1 MARTPRTE
9 NKRMKKPAKKPAL
22 NPAFKPSAGAADQEA
37 ARNYITQ
44 GVINNTGQMDASLQ
58 QLSTKAG
65 APGTVNMADLPQGNS
80 FANDLATQKVAA
92 NNSAKTNMDLL
103 KKVPEYT
110 TGYKQY
116 LRWRYPKT
124 YGPKSGSGTVSFPSY
139 VNPTGPS
146 LTPATPLPNTP
157 KTKSSASKTGTI
169 GKNAKDKNSITKTKT
184 AASKTG
190 TIGSNAKDRK

>member
-1 MARTPRTE
+1 
-9 NKRMKKPAKKPAL
+9 MKKPAKTPAL
-22 NPAFKPSAGAADQEA
+22 SPAFKPSAGAADQEA

-44 GVINNTGQMDASLQ
+44 GVINNTGEMNASLQ
-58 QLSTKAG
+58 QLSAKSG

-80 FANDLATQKVAA
+80 FANVLATQKVAA
-92 NNSAKTNMDLL
+92 KNSAKTNMDLL

-124 YGPKSGSGTVSFPSY
+124 YGPKSGGTVSFPSY
-139 VNPTGPS
+139 VNPPAPT
-146 LTPATPLPNTP
+146 LTPATPLPGTSKTTSSSSKTDNIGKGARDRKDTP
-157 KTKSSASKTGTI
+157 KTKSSASKT
-169 GKNAKDKNSITKTKT
+169 N
-184 AASKTG
+184 

>member
-1 MARTPRTE
+1 
-9 NKRMKKPAKKPAL
+9 MKKPAKKPAKKPEL
-22 NPAFKPSAGAADQEA
+22 SPGFKPSAGAADQEA
-37 ARNYITQ
+37 ARDYITQ

-58 QLSTKAG
+58 QLSAKAG

-92 NNSAKTNMDLL
+92 KNSAKTNMDLL

-124 YGPKSGSGTVSFPSY
+124 YGPKSGSGNVSFPKY
-139 VNPTGPS
+139 VEPAGPPS
-146 LTPATPLPNTP
+146 LTPVTSLPGSGTP
-157 KTKSSASKTGTI
+157 KTGRS
-169 GKNAKDKNSITKTKT
+169 GKGAK
-184 AASKTG
+184 
-190 TIGSNAKDRK
+190 